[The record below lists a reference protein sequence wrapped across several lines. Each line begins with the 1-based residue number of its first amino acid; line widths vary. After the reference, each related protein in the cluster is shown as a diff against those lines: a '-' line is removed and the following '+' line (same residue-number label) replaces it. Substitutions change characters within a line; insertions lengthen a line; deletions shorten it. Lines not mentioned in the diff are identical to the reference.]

1 MYNDSIETDLMEHE
15 MKGWGAQDD
24 FQEQIQQTIA
34 DAQAE
39 VAARMAGPGKKICE
53 DCEEP
58 IPELR
63 RIAYPSCTRCV
74 GCQEEAESGFYRRPR
89 YESLK

>member
-1 MYNDSIETDLMEHE
+1 

-24 FQEQIQQTIA
+24 FQEQIQQTIN
-34 DAQAE
+34 DAQAL

-63 RIAYPSCTRCV
+63 RKAYPSCTRCV
-74 GCQEEAESGFYRRPR
+74 SCQAEQEGGFFIRRR
-89 YESLK
+89 